1 MRKEDLDEN
10 SFVRFFKVNGFS
22 GKYLAFYE
30 YDYSQE
36 GKRKAQSLKDKRKNL
51 EIKLGIQTKNESSR
65 NLKKI
70 YSGTNKRI

>member
-30 YDYSQE
+30 YDYSEE
-36 GKRKAQSLKDKRKNL
+36 GKRKLQSLKDKIKNL
-51 EIKLGIQTKNESSR
+51 EIKMGIQSKNGQAPNS
-65 NLKKI
+65 
-70 YSGTNKRI
+70 

>member
-30 YDYSQE
+30 YDYSEE
-36 GKRKAQSLKDKRKNL
+36 GKRKLQSLKDKIKNL
-51 EIKLGIQTKNESSR
+51 EIKIGNQSKNGQAPNS
-65 NLKKI
+65 
-70 YSGTNKRI
+70 